1 MRRFFAPAKVNL
13 WLHVLGRR
21 ADGYHELDSLVAFA
35 RIGDRVGF
43 APGGPLSLTI
53 DGPFGAGL
61 AGDADNLILRAAREL
76 ASRVPG
82 LILGAFALE
91 KNLPLASG
99 LGGGSSDAAAALRAL
114 CAANRLP
121 LDEPRVIAAAEA
133 TGSDVPVCLVPRA
146 RMMRGRGEIVGPP
159 VGLPEMAVV
168 LVNSGLAVSTP
179 AVFAALALKPGQ
191 SERSEPPRAQSD
203 WPARIAAAR
212 NDLQNP
218 AVALAPA
225 VADTLERLAAAP
237 GARRARMSGSGAT
250 CFALFDDTAAAARA
264 ARVLRRALPDAWVRA
279 TRLG

>member
-82 LILGAFALE
+82 LTLGAFALG

-159 VGLPEMAVV
+159 VDLPEMAVV
-168 LVNSGLAVSTP
+168 LVNPGVAVSTP